1 MPLGAR
7 QKKQVDSVDEV
18 INRPQ
23 LGAPPHDG
31 VIPRSAQ
38 GYYVKFVNIESH
50 SSTMSELPLA
60 RKFDDP
66 LLTAKDERHAWV
78 SLKGLETY
86 GSTLGLCAILRAN
99 TAT

>member
-1 MPLGAR
+1 
-7 QKKQVDSVDEV
+7 
-18 INRPQ
+18 
-23 LGAPPHDG
+23 
-31 VIPRSAQ
+31 
-38 GYYVKFVNIESH
+38 
-50 SSTMSELPLA
+50 MSELPLA

>member
-1 MPLGAR
+1 MGC
-7 QKKQVDSVDEV
+7 
-18 INRPQ
+18 N
-23 LGAPPHDG
+23 
-31 VIPRSAQ
+31 SATRLTTAILTSL
-38 GYYVKFVNIESH
+38 VAIEHQST
-50 SSTMSELPLA
+50 TMSELPLA